1 MVDRVLNNHPGGREG
16 TRTQVIGA
24 SNKLS
29 RDRTRPCRSDPT
41 SDSAQA
47 QLSLLIAPIDN
58 ETELLLIRALASQRE
73 PGRVGSCDSEGQ
85 DMAEHFPPANY
96 EDLIRLIHDRYEDMS
111 KSYQKIAVYL
121 TQNPNDVAVLSVNA
135 IAERCG
141 LHASSFV
148 RYAQSLGFRG
158 FKELQAVFQRRLSTA
173 APGFDARVRA
183 LETELGAREDPSDLG
198 FLKDLVVRDIASLQD
213 LLEGTNAGNI
223 SQAADLMQVAD
234 TIYLVGQLRS
244 APVVELLRYVLTML
258 GKRTVLLDTGGGLA
272 THMAKVM
279 GPEDMLFAVSFRFYA
294 TEVVNIVDEAARR
307 GVPIL
312 AISDSTLSPLAK
324 SAQVLFAIPEH
335 EYTFSRSLAAPMCL
349 AQALMVALAAR
360 LQKNRDNPR
369 IPVVTAP

>member
-1 MVDRVLNNHPGGREG
+1 
-16 TRTQVIGA
+16 
-24 SNKLS
+24 
-29 RDRTRPCRSDPT
+29 
-41 SDSAQA
+41 
-47 QLSLLIAPIDN
+47 
-58 ETELLLIRALASQRE
+58 
-73 PGRVGSCDSEGQ
+73 
-85 DMAEHFPPANY
+85 MAEHFPPANY

-141 LHASSFV
+141 MHASSFV

-158 FKELQAVFQRRLSTA
+158 FKELQAVYQRRLSTA

-183 LETELGAREDPSDLG
+183 LATELGAKKDASDLG
-198 FLKDLVVRDIASLQD
+198 FLKELVVRDIASLQG
-213 LLEGTNAGNI
+213 LLEGTSAESI
-223 SQAADLMQVAD
+223 EAAADLMQGAD

-258 GKRTVLLDTGGGLA
+258 GKKTVLLDTGGGLA
-272 THMAKVM
+272 THMARVM
-279 GPEDMLFAVSFRFYA
+279 GPRDMLFAVSFRFYA
-294 TEVVNIVDEAARR
+294 TEVVNIVDEAALR

-324 SAQVLFAIPEH
+324 SAEVLFAIPEH

-360 LQKNRDNPR
+360 LQKNRDTPR
-369 IPVVTAP
+369 IPVVTGP